1 MTKAE
6 FIRQIEMGM
15 PEDADVQ
22 VWSIQYE
29 SEKGNQ
35 MIGMSASVVDGMVFM
50 SITLAKLAKMLNAT
64 PTELAKV
71 ALAMDNFRTNRSTE
85 DDDDDDQ

>member
-22 VWSIQYE
+22 VWSIQYD
-29 SEKGNQ
+29 SEKGNLLF
-35 MIGMSASVVDGMVFM
+35 GMNASVVDGMVFT
-50 SITLAKLAKMLNAT
+50 SITLARMAKTLNAT

-71 ALAMDNFRTNRSTE
+71 ALALDNFRTNRSTE